1 MSAQP
6 PNTGGVYLPSSGGRM
21 YTLLI
26 SNFSLPLLPKEEI
39 FNALSIKFSQMA
51 GEP

>member
-6 PNTGGVYLPSSGGRM
+6 PNTGGVCLPSSGGRM
-21 YTLLI
+21 YLI

-39 FNALSIKFSQMA
+39 FNALSIKLSQMA